1 MADDPLTRL
10 RKICLA
16 LPESTEKVAWETP
29 TFRIRNKLFAMFS
42 SEQRGEGR
50 IGVWCKGAPGAQDVL
65 VGADPDRFF
74 VPPYVGRNGWI
85 GIYLDDGVDWNAVAA
100 LVTDSFVMTAPKR
113 VAALL
118 DGDRDGG
125 TG

>member
-1 MADDPLTRL
+1 MSQDPLERL

-16 LPESTEKVAWETP
+16 LPESTEKETWETP
-29 TFRIRNKLFAMFS
+29 TFRVRNKLFAMFRA
-42 SEQRGEGR
+42 EQRGEGR

-65 VGADPDRFF
+65 VGADPERFF

-85 GIYLDDGVDWNAVAA
+85 GIYLDDGVDWKAVAA
-100 LVTDSFVMTAPKR
+100 LVTDSFVMTAPKK

-118 DGDRDGG
+118 DQ
-125 TG
+125 